1 MIGVQQTASDG
12 SCACARSI
20 QMQRHD
26 AAFARLAVL
35 DIDGTLT
42 DTVALHQAAMLAVMW
57 STFGPD
63 YRTFSERFGCAFARD
78 GVGARDARGI
88 VTAAIMAAIS
98 RHGGSPDRIVS
109 VGDGL
114 WDLKTAEA
122 LGLSFLGIGTGENA
136 LVLSDRG
143 GLAWKRIRLMRFV
156 RT

>member
-1 MIGVQQTASDG
+1 MLVTASEHVT
-12 SCACARSI
+12 R
-20 QMQRHD
+20 
-26 AAFARLAVL
+26 
-35 DIDGTLT
+35 
-42 DTVALHQAAMLAVMW
+42 
-57 STFGPD
+57 
-63 YRTFSERFGCAFARD
+63 EE
-78 GVGARDARGI
+78 I